1 MNFSHDFAADLQTLM
16 HEAEHGEPFAFVRFC
31 DGEHAIMENR
41 DIRTADGWKVG
52 NEWMRKAMTEALT
65 ATLPRYFRGIACP
78 CCWPQGAEWYR
89 EQLSKIYGY
98 WNCGPVTYSN
108 LFVNGNYDTALPW
121 LRGLARNWCVVSSA
135 WGSDI
140 RVPADW
146 SSIKDLESYVYAAT
160 SRISQMNRPTLVAAG
175 PLGKVIIHDY
185 WRRYSYRGT
194 TPIGHPPTILDIG
207 SALDPDF
214 FGQGNRGYHDPDH
227 PNRKKVCV
235 WNTESPK
242 QDLTPTPPMRQIVI
256 RDVRLPG

>member
-1 MNFSHDFAADLQTLM
+1 MRFDHDFRNDLAVLM

-52 NEWMRKAMTEALT
+52 NEWMRKAMTEAFDSR
-65 ATLPRYFRGIACP
+65 LPRYVKGIACP
-78 CCWPQGAEWYR
+78 CCWPEGHLYYLNRVAGEVLKHEPPQPQE
-89 EQLSKIYGY
+89 LL
-98 WNCGPVTYSN
+98 TYSN

-146 SSIKDLESYVYAAT
+146 SALGEDLPNYVSAT
-160 SRISQMNRPTLVAAG
+160 HRRMREQRRPILVAAG
-175 PLGKVIIHDY
+175 PLGKILIHY
-185 WRRYSYRGT
+185 YCNLPSESAGR
-194 TPIGHPPTILDIG
+194 PEPPHHTILDIG
-207 SALDPDF
+207 SALDPDL
-214 FGQGNRGYHDPDH
+214 FGQGNRGYHNPDH

-235 WNTESPK
+235 WEPS
-242 QDLTPTPPMRQIVI
+242 
-256 RDVRLPG
+256 